1 LVSFNLDAFT
11 SYGKDQG
18 FNAPVSEGA
27 AFAYCSTLNH
37 LLDSK
42 RQRLRIG
49 DTTTVFWTDKP
60 TAAEDLLAFWL
71 DSGSAPEDAE
81 LKQRLEAL
89 LEKAAQGQLAS
100 DDLGDATTRFY
111 ILGLA
116 PNASRL
122 SVRFW
127 HTGTLGEL
135 TANLQKHQTDLSMVR
150 QWDES
155 NSKIPDPKVPGV
167 YALLKQTARDADGI
181 PPLLG
186 GALMRSILLGT
197 RYPDALFQKVM
208 GRLRSGEKD
217 RNGNSAERVTYL
229 RAAILKAFLNRNHHK
244 QLPMS
249 LDPNRTETSYLL
261 GRLFGVLEKTQED
274 AQPGINATIR
284 DRFYSAASATPGT
297 VFPRILR
304 TYQHHLSKL
313 EGGMKV
319 NRERLV
325 QEIVGSIQSFPSHM
339 NLQDQGQFAI
349 GYYHQRKDFFTK
361 KVTE

>member
-1 LVSFNLDAFT
+1 
-11 SYGKDQG
+11 
-18 FNAPVSEGA
+18 
-27 AFAYCSTLNH
+27 
-37 LLDSK
+37 
-42 RQRLRIG
+42 
-49 DTTTVFWTDKP
+49 
-60 TAAEDLLAFWL
+60 
-71 DSGSAPEDAE
+71 
-81 LKQRLEAL
+81 
-89 LEKAAQGQLAS
+89 
-100 DDLGDATTRFY
+100 
-111 ILGLA
+111 
-116 PNASRL
+116 
-122 SVRFW
+122 
-127 HTGTLGEL
+127 
-135 TANLQKHQTDLSMVR
+135 
-150 QWDES
+150 
-155 NSKIPDPKVPGV
+155 
-167 YALLKQTARDADGI
+167 
-181 PPLLG
+181 
-186 GALMRSILLGT
+186 
-197 RYPDALFQKVM
+197 M